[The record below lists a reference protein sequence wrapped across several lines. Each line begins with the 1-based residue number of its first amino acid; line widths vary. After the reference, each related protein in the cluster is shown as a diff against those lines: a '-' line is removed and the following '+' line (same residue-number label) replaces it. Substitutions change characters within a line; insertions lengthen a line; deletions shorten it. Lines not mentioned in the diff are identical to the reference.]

1 MIRIRIILIRT
12 RRWWWSGSFLCGPGD
27 DTGIHFDAD
36 QEKRWIR
43 IILMRTKRWS
53 GSRSFWCG
61 PGDDLDPDHVNAD
74 QEMIQIRVILMRTR
88 RWCNPNHVDAD
99 RQMIRIR
106 IMLML
111 IRRWFG
117 SGSECYKFILGCNT
131 WILLY
136 LASGE
141 ILGRIR
147 VIHKIGS
154 RNNYADPT
162 GSATLVKG
170 RVHISWMRKMEFIST
185 TLVYSYPAASVG
197 FKK

>member
-74 QEMIQIRVILMRTR
+74 QEMIK
-88 RWCNPNHVDAD
+88 
-99 RQMIRIR
+99 IR